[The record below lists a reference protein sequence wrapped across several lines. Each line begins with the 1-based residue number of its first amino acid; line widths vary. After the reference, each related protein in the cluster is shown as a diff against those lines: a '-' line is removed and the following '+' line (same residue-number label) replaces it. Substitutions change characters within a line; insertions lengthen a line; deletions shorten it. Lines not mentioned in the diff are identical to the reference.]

1 MSRYSLSRR
10 DKKLAGVCS
19 TLGDVFNV
27 DPTFIR
33 IGFAA
38 AALLISWK
46 LALVAYVAAGI
57 YLHIQ
62 KKKGAA
68 GFDRKSD
75 YERMADVG
83 KGRASVHQL
92 RTELDVNDRRMMA
105 IDHHLN
111 SQNDELAREIE
122 ALREEK

>member
-1 MSRYSLSRR
+1 MSRYSLNRR

-19 TLGDVFNV
+19 TLGDVFNI

-38 AALLISWK
+38 TALLISWK

-62 KKKGAA
+62 RRRANS
-68 GFDRKSD
+68 GFERTSD
-75 YERMADVG
+75 YERMV
-83 KGRASVHQL
+83 
-92 RTELDVNDRRMMA
+92 
-105 IDHHLN
+105 
-111 SQNDELAREIE
+111 
-122 ALREEK
+122 